1 MAISAVRPSRL
12 RLRRPNAEA
21 LIWLLTGTL
30 LLTGSLVPD
39 SNADMVRNV
48 GWGILK
54 ILPVLAIASL
64 LAGALTLGN
73 WSDRALSWLKGGTLR
88 SILIASLIGAVTPVC
103 GLGVLPLIAS
113 LLRRGVPL
121 APIMAFWVSSP
132 VTDPS
137 MMLVT
142 GGIIGPDFAIAKTV
156 AAFSIGLFAGVV
168 TAGLPGFRGSVN
180 ELMRTEA
187 LEQYG
192 SCEADRSH
200 FWPEVMSNT
209 RLALRWL
216 ALALVL
222 EVFLQRLVPDEW
234 IMSLFGNETG
244 ASVPLAV
251 IVGAPMY
258 LDGYASLPLVRGL
271 LEMGMSFGA
280 ALALMVS
287 GAAISL
293 YAAVAVVSV
302 VRARVFALYV
312 ILALLG
318 ACLVGYAANLIV
330 QAL

>member
-39 SNADMVRNV
+39 ANADMVRNV

-137 MMLVT
+137 MMLIT

-156 AAFSIGLFAGVV
+156 AAFSIGLVRRSGDCRSAR
-168 TAGLPGFRGSVN
+168 LPG
-180 ELMRTEA
+180 
-187 LEQYG
+187 
-192 SCEADRSH
+192 
-200 FWPEVMSNT
+200 
-209 RLALRWL
+209 
-216 ALALVL
+216 
-222 EVFLQRLVPDEW
+222 
-234 IMSLFGNETG
+234 
-244 ASVPLAV
+244 
-251 IVGAPMY
+251 
-258 LDGYASLPLVRGL
+258 
-271 LEMGMSFGA
+271 
-280 ALALMVS
+280 
-287 GAAISL
+287 
-293 YAAVAVVSV
+293 
-302 VRARVFALYV
+302 
-312 ILALLG
+312 LG
-318 ACLVGYAANLIV
+318 
-330 QAL
+330 Q

>member
-1 MAISAVRPSRL
+1 MAISTARPTRIP
-12 RLRRPNAEA
+12 RPNAEA
-21 LIWLLTGTL
+21 LVWLITVTL
-30 LLTGSLVPD
+30 LLTGSLVPEA
-39 SNADMVRNV
+39 SADMLGEV
-48 GWGILK
+48 GMGILR

-73 WSDRALSWLKGGTLR
+73 WSDRALAWLRGGTLR
-88 SILIASLIGAVTPVC
+88 SVVIASFIGALTPVC

-113 LLRRGVPL
+113 LLRRGLPL
-121 APIMAFWVSSP
+121 APIMAFWVASP

-137 MMLVT
+137 MMIVT
-142 GGIIGPDFAIAKTV
+142 GGIIGADFAIAKTV
-156 AAFSIGLFAGVV
+156 AAFIIGLFAGAV
-168 TAGLPGFRGSVN
+168 TAVLPGYRGSVQ
-180 ELMRTEA
+180 ELMRPEA
-187 LEQYG
+187 LERYG
-192 SCEADRSH
+192 SCEADRSR
-200 FWPEVMSNT
+200 FWPEVWGNT
-209 RLALRWL
+209 RLVLRWL

-234 IMSLFGNETG
+234 IMSLFGSEAG

-251 IVGAPMY
+251 VIGAPMY

-312 ILALLG
+312 LLALVG
-318 ACLVGYAANLIV
+318 ACMVGYAANLV
-330 QAL
+330 V

>member
-1 MAISAVRPSRL
+1 MAISVARAPRL
-12 RLRRPNAEA
+12 RLRRPSGEA
-21 LIWLLTGTL
+21 IVWLLTGSLLLTGTL
-30 LLTGSLVPD
+30 TPD
-39 SNADMVRNV
+39 ANTDMIQNV

-73 WSDRALSWLKGGTLR
+73 WSDRALAWLKGGTIR
-88 SILIASLIGAVTPVC
+88 TVFIASLIGAITPVC

-121 APIMAFWVSSP
+121 APIMAFWVASP

-137 MMLVT
+137 MMIVT
-142 GGIIGPDFAIAKTV
+142 GGIIGIDFAIAKTI
-156 AAFSIGLFAGVV
+156 AAFFIGLFAGLV

-180 ELMRTEA
+180 DLMRTDA
-187 LEQYG
+187 LEQCG
-192 SCEADRSH
+192 TCEADRSR
-200 FWPEVMSNT
+200 FWPEVISNS

-234 IMSLFGNETG
+234 IMSLFGADAG

-251 IVGAPMY
+251 VVGAPMY

-302 VRARVFALYV
+302 VRIRVFALYV
-312 ILALLG
+312 ILALIG
-318 ACLVGYAANLIV
+318 ATAVGYAANLVI
-330 QAL
+330 

>member
-12 RLRRPNAEA
+12 RLRRPNGEA

-39 SNADMVRNV
+39 ANADMVRNV

-137 MMLVT
+137 MMIIT
-142 GGIIGPDFAIAKTV
+142 GGNHR
-156 AAFSIGLFAGVV
+156 
-168 TAGLPGFRGSVN
+168 PGFRNRQDCCCILHRPFRRSG
-180 ELMRTEA
+180 
-187 LEQYG
+187 
-192 SCEADRSH
+192 DRRSA
-200 FWPEVMSNT
+200 
-209 RLALRWL
+209 RLP
-216 ALALVL
+216 
-222 EVFLQRLVPDEW
+222 RL
-234 IMSLFGNETG
+234 G
-244 ASVPLAV
+244 
-251 IVGAPMY
+251 
-258 LDGYASLPLVRGL
+258 
-271 LEMGMSFGA
+271 
-280 ALALMVS
+280 
-287 GAAISL
+287 
-293 YAAVAVVSV
+293 
-302 VRARVFALYV
+302 
-312 ILALLG
+312 
-318 ACLVGYAANLIV
+318 
-330 QAL
+330 Q

>member
-1 MAISAVRPSRL
+1 MAISVARPSVL
-12 RLRRPNAEA
+12 RLRRPSAEA
-21 LIWLLTGTL
+21 IVWLLTAIL
-30 LLTGSLVPD
+30 LIVGSLAPD
-39 SNADMVRNV
+39 ANADMITNV
-48 GWGILK
+48 GWGVLK

-73 WSDRALSWLKGGTLR
+73 WSDRALSWLRGGTLR
-88 SILIASLIGAVTPVC
+88 SIFIASFIGAITPVC

-121 APIMAFWVSSP
+121 APIMAFWVASP

-137 MMLVT
+137 MMIVT
-142 GGIIGPDFAIAKTV
+142 GGIIGVDFAIAKTI
-156 AAFSIGLFAGVV
+156 AAFFIGLFAGLV
-168 TAGLPGFRGSVN
+168 TAGLPGFRGTVSN
-180 ELMRTEA
+180 LMRTDA
-187 LEQYG
+187 LEQCG
-192 SCEADRSH
+192 TCEADRSR
-200 FWPEVMSNT
+200 FWPEVISNS
-209 RLALRWL
+209 RLVLRWL

-234 IMSLFGNETG
+234 IMSLFGADAG

-251 IVGAPMY
+251 VVGAPMY

-271 LEMGMSFGA
+271 LEMGMNFGA

-312 ILALLG
+312 ILALIG
-318 ACLVGYAANLIV
+318 ATMVGYAANLV
-330 QAL
+330 V

>member
-1 MAISAVRPSRL
+1 M
-12 RLRRPNAEA
+12 
-21 LIWLLTGTL
+21 
-30 LLTGSLVPD
+30 
-39 SNADMVRNV
+39 
-48 GWGILK
+48 
-54 ILPVLAIASL
+54 
-64 LAGALTLGN
+64 
-73 WSDRALSWLKGGTLR
+73 
-88 SILIASLIGAVTPVC
+88 
-103 GLGVLPLIAS
+103 
-113 LLRRGVPL
+113 
-121 APIMAFWVSSP
+121 
-132 VTDPS
+132 
-137 MMLVT
+137 
-142 GGIIGPDFAIAKTV
+142 
-156 AAFSIGLFAGVV
+156 

-234 IMSLFGNETG
+234 IMSLFGNEAG
-244 ASVPLAV
+244 DSVPLAV